1 MSVPGPWKVLP
12 LRVGNGIPLLL
23 TSFSFSD
30 FSYTVYISDLSN
42 VWVERLNRKQICMR
56 GLQEDTSIDP
66 SDGDNNMTAFLKS
79 LTRAFDD
86 AESDHHKTSITISP
100 GGTTGFSGGPSPSE
114 NEGFTLIVTCQLP
127 EELTSKPLKWNMY
140 LSKCASPEIASR
152 LVLPL
157 VEAQQEKT
165 FQVDSLVS
173 TIHQKDAIIA
183 RLLDKLDAMD
193 VPLENVFTI
202 ASTGKRKLTRQ
213 AAQERIKGLAPFNR
227 KTWVEKVKI
236 GMPKPTDVV
245 ALLEDILDDVQ
256 LERALVTLENAEE
269 MEDWWMNIAPGSGGP
284 RTTPRRKHRMPFLSN
299 HPQKDDTAR
308 DKLCND
314 SLPRFNDASCSSNDA
329 LLDSRSV
336 PTVLSRYQS
345 TRNSRSSYQLQ
356 TSQSKFKDRSQ
367 NDDSATGSED
377 DCFESN
383 RPETPPP
390 PQVKMDLPSSSPIKP
405 SLVKKFSGLGRIG
418 GRVTVKAVI
427 TSDDDPTL
435 SLDERSSPLRP
446 PSVDQPQPPLHKT
459 GKIGMGGTS
468 SVAPEKSALDRDETT
483 SLSESEASPSLHRQ
497 KPVLL
502 PLQTP
507 MKKLGVVGGAGKTS
521 LKLTPSDENKRKLG
535 TIGGIKRPLGMS
547 SSPSKTTTP
556 LARNGNADKPGV
568 DGSVVADAE
577 AENQPV
583 EPAKP
588 IIQRKIGGRP
598 LVKKRKF

>member
-56 GLQEDTSIDP
+56 GFQEDTSIDP

-100 GGTTGFSGGPSPSE
+100 GGTTGFSGGSSSSE
-114 NEGFTLIVTCQLP
+114 KEGFTLTVTCQLP

-173 TIHQKDAIIA
+173 TIHQKDAIII

-193 VPLENVFTI
+193 IPLENVFTI

-227 KTWVEKVKI
+227 KTWAEKVKI
-236 GMPKPTDVV
+236 VMPKPTDVV
-245 ALLEDILDDVQ
+245 ALLEDTLDDVQ
-256 LERALVTLENAEE
+256 LEKALVTLENAEE
-269 MEDWWMNIAPGSGGP
+269 MEDWWMTITPGSGGP
-284 RTTPRRKHRMPFLSN
+284 RTTPRRKHRTAFLSN
-299 HPQKDDTAR
+299 HPQNDDTAR
-308 DKLCND
+308 DKLWND
-314 SLPRFNDASCSSNDA
+314 SLRRFNDASCNSNDA
-329 LLDSRSV
+329 LSDSRSV
-336 PTVLSRYQS
+336 PTRYQS
-345 TRNSRSSYQLQ
+345 TRNRPSYQLQ
-356 TSQSKFKDRSQ
+356 TSQSRFKDRSQ
-367 NDDSATGSED
+367 NDNSAAGSED

-390 PQVKMDLPSSSPIKP
+390 EIKMDLPSSPIKP
-405 SLVKKFSGLGRIG
+405 SPVKKFSGLGRIG
-418 GRVTVKAVI
+418 GRAKAKAVI
-427 TSDDDPTL
+427 TSDDDPTM

-446 PSVDQPQPPLHKT
+446 PPVDQPQPPFHEA
-459 GKIGMGGTS
+459 GKIGTGGTS
-468 SVAPEKSALDRDETT
+468 SATREESALDRDETT
-483 SLSESEASPSLHRQ
+483 SLPESEASPSLHRQ

-502 PLQTP
+502 PSQTP
-507 MKKLGVVGGAGKTS
+507 MKKLGVIGGAAKASPKTVAS
-521 LKLTPSDENKRKLG
+521 NENKGKLG
-535 TIGGIKRPLGMS
+535 TIGGIKRPLGTS
-547 SSPSKTTTP
+547 SSPSKATTP
-556 LARNGNADKPGV
+556 LARNDNADKPGV
-568 DGSVVADAE
+568 NGPVVPDTE

-588 IIQRKIGGRP
+588 IVQRKVGGRP